1 MAAESTREKLFRNLH
16 QELPYALTVETESWE
31 DFKDDSA
38 RVQQVIYVGREQ
50 HKAICLGK
58 GGKTIRL
65 VRQAAQKEM
74 ETAFEIGRAHVGTPV
89 TNTHLVCRLLL
100 EKTKSQI
107 HHNSR

>member
-1 MAAESTREKLFRNLH
+1 MAAESTREKLFLNLH

-31 DFKDDSA
+31 DFKDGSA

-65 VRQAAQKEM
+65 VRPAAQKEM
-74 ETAFEIGRAHVGTPV
+74 EAAFGQPV
-89 TNTHLVCRLLL
+89 HLFLFVKVR
-100 EKTKSQI
+100 ENWIQERKSKRMNYR
-107 HHNSR
+107 H